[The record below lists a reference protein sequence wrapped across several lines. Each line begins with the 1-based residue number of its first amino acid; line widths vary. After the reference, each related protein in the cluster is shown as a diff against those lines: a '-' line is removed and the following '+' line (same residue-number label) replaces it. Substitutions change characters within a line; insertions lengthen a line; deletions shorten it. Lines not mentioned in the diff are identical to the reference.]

1 MDTIVRWRRGNL
13 LGGGAKAK
21 NLSVLTRGLSAGY
34 SDPVTVQ
41 EGTPCNLE
49 TMSPRR
55 GQSGRLVGRLSQ
67 SSGVRW
73 ISCHGS

>member
-1 MDTIVRWRRGNL
+1 MDTIVRWLRGNL

-34 SDPVTVQ
+34 SDPVAVQ

-49 TMSPRR
+49 TVSPRR
-55 GQSGRLVGRLSQ
+55 G
-67 SSGVRW
+67 
-73 ISCHGS
+73 